1 MILYY
6 LIRPY
11 PQVTRH
17 GYGYRYTT
25 GSEYRGYGYTRGFHA
40 GFFTGTGTGTA
51 SETRTRQ
58 LDPCLS
64 NNRIQITLFRFLFFF
79 GKKTYF

>member
-1 MILYY
+1 MGLY
-6 LIRPY
+6 
-11 PQVTRH
+11 TRVH
-17 GYGYRYTT
+17 GNVREYNDTVV
-25 GSEYRGYGYTRGFHA
+25 SEHHGYGYTRGFHT

-51 SETRTRQ
+51 SKTRTRQ

-79 GKKTYF
+79 